1 MILYIKNMV
10 CNRCKMV
17 VANSIQSVGLH
28 PVRVE
33 LGEVEIEEDDITAF
47 KPQLRIDLQNYG
59 FDLLSDKKART
70 VEKIKNL
77 ITELVHHHDNR
88 LDTNL
93 SEYLSTHIH
102 QDYSTLSGQFSEAE
116 GITIEKYY
124 ILQKIER
131 VKELLTYDEM
141 SLSQIAD
148 RLHYSSVAYL
158 SYQFKKVTGRTPTQ
172 YKNSGNGKREGLD
185 NI

>member
-17 VANSIQSVGLH
+17 VANSFQSVGLH
-28 PVRVE
+28 PMRVE

-47 KPQLRIDLQNYG
+47 KSQLRIDLQNYG
-59 FDLLSDKKART
+59 FELLSDKKART
-70 VEKIKNL
+70 VEKVKNL
-77 ITELVHHHDNR
+77 ITELVHHHDNQ

-93 SEYLSTHIH
+93 SEYLTTHIH
-102 QDYSTLSGQFSEAE
+102 QDYGTFSSQFSEVE

-124 ILQKIER
+124 IFQKIER
-131 VKELLTYDEM
+131 VKELLSYDEM

-158 SYQFKKVTGRTPTQ
+158 SNQFKKVTGRTPTQ
-172 YKNSGNGKREGLD
+172 YKNLDNGKREGLD
-185 NI
+185 EI

>member
-1 MILYIKNMV
+1 
-10 CNRCKMV
+10 MV
-17 VANSIQSVGLH
+17 VNNSLQEVGLH
-28 PVRVE
+28 PVRVD
-33 LGEVEIEEDDITAF
+33 LGEVEIEEDNISAL
-47 KPQLRIDLQNYG
+47 KSQLRIHLQNYG
-59 FDLLSDKKART
+59 FDLLSDKKSRT
-70 VEKIKNL
+70 AEKIKNL
-77 ITELVHHHDNR
+77 ITELVYHRDNR

-93 SEYLSTHIH
+93 SEYLTTHIH

-116 GITIEKYY
+116 GMTIEKYY

-158 SYQFKKVTGRTPTQ
+158 SNQFKKVTGYTPTQ
-172 YKNSGNGKREGLD
+172 YKNLGTGKRGGLD
-185 NI
+185 EI